1 MDKKDNKKKTNQDM
15 DTHTTNGKK
24 VETEAPESG
33 EAKEIP
39 IEQKAEK
46 EAEIPVEKG
55 KRSSSRSSKRQNAKI
70 EALQK
75 ELEETQNK
83 LKEAENYNL
92 RLNADFVNMR
102 KRKEK
107 EMGELVKFANE
118 DLIKQLLPVLDD
130 FERSLEAMSKS
141 DNLAAIKEGIEGVNR
156 HMHNILTRIGLEA
169 VESIG
174 EEFNSE
180 IHEAITTIPAPAE
193 DQVGKVVDEIEKGY
207 KLKEKIIR
215 FSKVIV
221 GE

>member
-15 DTHTTNGKK
+15 DTHTPNGKK
-24 VETEAPESG
+24 VETEAPVSG
-33 EAKEIP
+33 EGKEIP